1 MRRPPPASAL
11 AARPRVALAL
21 AALALAAAA
30 LPSAARAEFRSIGE
44 AAAILYDAPSAKAT
58 KLFVAGRSL
67 PVEVIATDGAWMK
80 VRDPFGG
87 LSWVEGKALAARR
100 TVFVTVPV
108 ADVRQRPE
116 VAAPVVFQAQAGVVL
131 ELLEPGQTGWA
142 RVRHAD
148 GASGFVRIGAVWG
161 L

>member
-1 MRRPPPASAL
+1 MRAAAL
-11 AARPRVALAL
+11 LLALAL
-21 AALALAAAA
+21 PAAAH
-30 LPSAARAEFRSIGE
+30 AEFRSIGE
-44 AAAILYDAPSAKAT
+44 AAAVLYDAPSVKAAK
-58 KLFVAGRSL
+58 LYVAGRNL
-67 PVEVIATDGAWMK
+67 PVEVIATDGAWVK

-100 TVFVTVPV
+100 TVFVNAPV

-116 VAAPVVFQAQAGVVL
+116 VAAPLAFQAQAGVVL
-131 ELLEPGQTGWA
+131 ELLEPGQSGWA

-148 GASGFVRIGAVWG
+148 GTTGYVRIGALWG